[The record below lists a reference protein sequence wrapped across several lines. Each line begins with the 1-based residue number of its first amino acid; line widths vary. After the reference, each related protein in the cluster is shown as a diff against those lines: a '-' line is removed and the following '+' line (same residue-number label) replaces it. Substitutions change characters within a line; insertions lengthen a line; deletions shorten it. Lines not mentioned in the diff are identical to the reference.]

1 MFLQQTPPVTGS
13 IAVLH
18 VDDEPGFAELTAE
31 FLERESEQLSVRTET
46 SAEDALETVR
56 RNDLDCIV
64 SDHDMPG
71 MTGIE
76 LLEHVRSDD
85 PELPFILFTGKGS
98 EEVASKAVSAG
109 VTDYLQKETGTDHYT
124 LLANR
129 IENAFERHQSQRA
142 VEQQKRRLKTLVS
155 NLPGVVYRCRNES
168 GWPMESVEGECEALT
183 GYSVD
188 RLEDGTVLWG
198 DDIVHPDD
206 HDELSDEI
214 QRAVADN
221 DSFQC
226 TYRITTAGG
235 ETKWVWERGRSVAT
249 PGRSADRL
257 EGFITDITEQKQRE
271 RRFEAIFNN
280 TYQFTG
286 LTEPDGTII
295 EANET
300 ALSFAGIEW
309 DAVIGTKLWESA
321 WFQSSDHARTVA
333 QEAVEMAQDGE
344 MFRDE
349 ITIQGDDDQAF
360 IDFSVRPVTNADGEV
375 TELIPEGRN
384 ISKLQQQNETLRKRN
399 RQFEAIFNDP
409 NLLVGLLA
417 LDGTIRDVN
426 ETAVEYIDADRS
438 EVVGQKFWDAP
449 WWTGEQISDVEGWI
463 ADAASGEYVTYEAVH
478 PSEDGEGISVEGS
491 FRPVTDDGEVTRI
504 VASAKDVTERKR
516 RERELRERKER
527 FDEFTSFVSHDLQS
541 PISTVQGRLELAL
554 ETGDMTHVENAATAI
569 ERVDDLRDDL
579 VTSLRTGDIVS
590 STEQTGVETILE
602 EVWTTVDPPETASFT
617 IEESVHVDVDADAFQ
632 RLLENLVGNSIEH
645 GDETVNIRVG
655 DLDNGMYYEDSGPG
669 IDPDLRD
676 RVFTPGFSTKN
687 GEQGIGM
694 GMASVRQIVLA
705 HGGSISIGDAEQLGG
720 VRFEITLPEY

>member
-1 MFLQQTPPVTGS
+1 MTGS
-13 IAVLH
+13 ISVLH
-18 VDDEPGFAELTAE
+18 VDDESDFAELTAE
-31 FLERESEQLSVRTET
+31 FLEKESEQLSVNTET
-46 SAEDALETVR
+46 SAADALER
-56 RNDLDCIV
+56 IRQRDLDCVV
-64 SDHDMPG
+64 SDHDMPD

-76 LLEHVRSDD
+76 LLKRVRDD
-85 PELPFILFTGKGS
+85 YPELPFILFTGKGS

-129 IENAFERHQSQRA
+129 IENAYDRHQSQRA

-168 GWPMESVEGECEALT
+168 GWPMDSVEGECKTLT

-188 RLEDGTVLWG
+188 QLEDGTVLWG

-206 HDELSDEI
+206 HDELSNEI
-214 QRAVADN
+214 QRAVADD
-221 DSFQC
+221 DSFQS

-249 PGRSADRL
+249 PEQSAGRL
-257 EGFITDITEQKQRE
+257 EGFITDITDQKQRE

-286 LTEPDGTII
+286 LMEPDGTII

-300 ALSFAGIEW
+300 ALSFAGIER
-309 DAVIGTKLWESA
+309 DAVIESKLWESA
-321 WFQSSDHARTVA
+321 WFQSNDHAQTVA
-333 QEAVEMAQDGE
+333 RNAVETAQDGE

-349 ITIQGDDDQAF
+349 IQIQGEDDDAF
-360 IDFSVRPVTNADGEV
+360 VDFSVRPVTNEDGEV

-417 LDGTIRDVN
+417 LDGTIRDIN
-426 ETAVEYIDADRS
+426 ETAMGYIDADRD
-438 EVVGQKFWDAP
+438 EVLGQMFWDAP
-449 WWTGEQISDVEGWI
+449 WWTDEQISDVKRWI
-463 ADAASGEYVTYEAVH
+463 DDAASGEYVTYEAVH
-478 PSEDGEGISVEGS
+478 PSEDGEGITVEGS

-504 VASAKDVTERKR
+504 VASAKDVTERKQ

-554 ETGDMTHVENAATAI
+554 ETGDMTHVESAAAAI
-569 ERVDDLRDDL
+569 DRVDDLRDNL
-579 VTSLRTGDIVS
+579 VNSLRTGDIVS
-590 STEQTGVETILE
+590 STEQSDVETILE
-602 EVWTTVDPPETASFT
+602 EVWTTADPPETASFT
-617 IEESVHVDVDADAFQ
+617 VEAQVRLDVDADAFQ

-655 DLDNGMYYEDSGPG
+655 GLDDGMYYEDSGPG

-687 GEQGIGM
+687 GEEGIGM

-705 HGGSISIGDAEQLGG
+705 HGGSISIGDAEQLDG
-720 VRFEITLPEY
+720 VRFEITLPE